1 VPGQLRGTGAVHA
14 VHYFVVVWP
23 KAFDFYRQQLQPRP
37 EHCRVAS
44 GGWRVGTAPR
54 RDVRDADA
62 DGDATAL
69 VLSHVYRLQILRTV
83 RSHSTAFPVFDLNHP
98 CPDDVLK
105 IWPVDAAVGNV
116 KNNGPELAL
125 PFVSS

>member
-14 VHYFVVVWP
+14 VEYFVVVCP
-23 KAFDFYRQQLQPRP
+23 KAFDLYRRQLQR
-37 EHCRVAS
+37 RVAAQRHGAMS
-44 GGWRVGTAPR
+44 EMRMRMGLR
-54 RDVRDADA
+54 
-62 DGDATAL
+62 
-69 VLSHVYRLQILRTV
+69 LSFPMFIASKFYGQF

-116 KNNGPELAL
+116 KNNGLELAL